1 MVTFG
6 EVNILK
12 LDDENR
18 PFVFSIDL
26 NKDANINCGMPTNED
41 GHKEINIFCLGDD
54 ELQLFRHALQ
64 GWIEAIDEYYNN
76 LNNQ

>member
-1 MVTFG
+1 MITFG
-6 EVNILK
+6 EVNILN
-12 LDDENR
+12 LDEENR

-26 NKDANINCGMPTNED
+26 NEDANINCGMPTNED
-41 GHKEINIFCLGDD
+41 GHKEINIFCLGDE

-76 LNNQ
+76 LNNK